1 VAITMSAL
9 LLFGRR
15 AVAHFLNHRK
25 ANSK

>member
-15 AVAHFLNHRK
+15 AVAQWMSRK
-25 ANSK
+25 KATA